1 MCFYALIAGENNL
14 LDSIVEQY
22 EAALL
27 NITAL
32 QGGKS
37 SVRELLTT
45 SLPIFAVSTK
55 QYVSAELTNTVQSH
69 LHEST
74 IHRTLSHLLRLSQS
88 TTSLYMLCKLSILV
102 EELTAVVAAGPHF
115 RSRILAATSSNELQE
130 SIWTFLKSPRGASK
144 EPTGLL
150 LCDAATTAMR
160 QSLQSSIVSFFLT
173 AALTETL
180 PDTKLAPDL
189 AMSLLHKQQQL
200 CKANEQC
207 THTVPKAQQ
216 TLSIFEQGCTPS
228 TGKHEMDWKER
239 LKSELEMQSSYQRD
253 SLIRSVTQICHDL
266 ESRCANVEEPLR
278 QEQARVQDLTHQVS
292 RFAEQIESLESVAV
306 DRRLY
311 IDGLEAENGVI
322 QHEKDTLSSDLDDL
336 HIKLAEA
343 NRVAD
348 VTLRAAQKDFEAK
361 ALQARSII
369 LSHEEDLHART
380 LKIDGLAK
388 DVEQLEQSNEAL
400 NTEKESLDDL
410 VNNLEAKRS
419 ILEDDL
425 VTERDTV
432 ANQAQVIAR
441 LEDIGRDLETRLL
454 DKINE
459 LKIVHDQ
466 WDDLQTKHQ
475 ELTTSSE
482 QALQNMQVKHEASM
496 EAVAAKV
503 CKHTVQNCSILT
515 DWDRQ
520 TTTEIDCTMNYR
532 MPFRLV

>member
-1 MCFYALIAGENNL
+1 VQAICFYTLIAGEKNL
-14 LDSIVEQY
+14 LDNIVEQY

-32 QGGKS
+32 QGGKN

-55 QYVSAELTNTVQSH
+55 QYVSAKLPNTRQSH
-69 LHEST
+69 LHESN
-74 IHRTLSHLLRLSQS
+74 IHRTLSYLLRLSQS
-88 TTSLYMLCKLSILV
+88 TTSLYVLCKLSILV
-102 EELTAVVAAGPHF
+102 EEFTAVVAASPHF

-130 SIWTFLKSPRGASK
+130 SIWTFLKSPWGASK
-144 EPTGLL
+144 EPTGLS
-150 LCDAATTAMR
+150 LCDAATTTMQ

-189 AMSLLHKQQQL
+189 AMSFLHKQQQL

-239 LKSELEMQSSYQRD
+239 LKSELEMQSFYQRD

-311 IDGLEAENGVI
+311 IDGLEAENSVI
-322 QHEKDTLSSDLDDL
+322 QHEKDTLSSD
-336 HIKLAEA
+336 
-343 NRVAD
+343 
-348 VTLRAAQKDFEAK
+348 
-361 ALQARSII
+361 
-369 LSHEEDLHART
+369 
-380 LKIDGLAK
+380 
-388 DVEQLEQSNEAL
+388 
-400 NTEKESLDDL
+400 
-410 VNNLEAKRS
+410 LEAKRS

-441 LEDIGRDLETRLL
+441 LEDTGRDLETRLL

-482 QALQNMQVKHEASM
+482 QALQNMQVEHEASM

-515 DWDRQ
+515 D
-520 TTTEIDCTMNYR
+520 
-532 MPFRLV
+532 